1 MTLFITHP
9 ACLEHLNP
17 PGHPERP
24 ERLRAIEQVMEHEK
38 FSSSCTTYFYLG
50 RFMLNRSFRRL
61 GLLMPTESIN

>member
-1 MTLFITHP
+1 LSTLP
-9 ACLEHLNP
+9 RR
-17 PGHPERP
+17 GHPERP

-38 FSSSCTTYFYLG
+38 FSSSCPTYFYLG